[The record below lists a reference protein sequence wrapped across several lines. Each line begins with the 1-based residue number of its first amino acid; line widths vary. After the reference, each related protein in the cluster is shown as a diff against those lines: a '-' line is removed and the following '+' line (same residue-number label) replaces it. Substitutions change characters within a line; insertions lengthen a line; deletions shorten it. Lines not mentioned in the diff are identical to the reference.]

1 MSVIKGRK
9 ITGVLSSITNI
20 DGNIARLTSVDGNI
34 TYGGGQGNYRDYNYL
49 INKPQI
55 ESVELIGDKS
65 FE

>member
-1 MSVIKGRK
+1 VSVIKGRK

-20 DGNIARLTSVDGNI
+20 DGNIARLTSVDGSI